1 MDGFFKR
8 EIFSL
13 WGILGLF
20 SMAFAVIFR
29 EGIVGGLSFAQIDES
44 NGILSTVFVGNDEQ

>member
-8 EIFSL
+8 EIFSF